1 MELGEVNDARK
12 VTTDDQDFFFVVTN
26 KLDLHYCGLMHIVK
40 SFEVLEAHIAE
51 QIISQILEAGFV
63 LLAFERLLL
72 REEAF

>member
-1 MELGEVNDARK
+1 
-12 VTTDDQDFFFVVTN
+12 
-26 KLDLHYCGLMHIVK
+26 MHIVK